1 MTPAEEC
8 RVQLDRL
15 KARVKEYQAAMHE
28 AGTAQERAAI
38 KGKITT
44 CRAAIRDVQVQLDHL
59 DPPEQRKARK
69 AQRKKLDIGAMSFDF
84 FERSNTVWSDI
95 DGHTW
100 NQVEAGDFVEV
111 SASMEQ
117 LQSWMAEGAERLT
130 ERQRLYLDAY
140 YNDGLSLEA
149 IGQLYGVNKSTVARV
164 IHNGL
169 ARMQDWVDAK
179 KLIRSCAAPAGRF
192 DWKGYLE
199 QVQVLTIR
207 QKQLLLLVL
216 TRLPRTQQELAEK
229 LEIEKSTVSRT
240 LARAGRTVRRLDVK
254 GGAPTSVPQIRDWA
268 QADKFSLA
276 IQTGMPLH
284 FYYRYCFR
292 GQKVGGVSRYIY
304 EISRRREAGEPP
316 EAVAEELGLKVR
328 TVRGLYGKLKHDGV
342 QVGHIPL
349 PEANSVAAHLDPET
363 YVKLQ
368 RMVTARAGP

>member
-8 RVQLDRL
+8 RAQLDKL
-15 KARVKEYQAAMHE
+15 KARVKEYRE
-28 AGTAQERAAI
+28 ALARATTAQERGTI
-38 KGKITT
+38 RGKIAT

-84 FERSNTVWSDI
+84 FERNNVVWSEL

-100 NQVEAGDFVEV
+100 NQVEAGDVVEV
-111 SASMEQ
+111 GASMEQ
-117 LQSWMAEGAERLT
+117 LQSWMAEGSQRLT

-149 IGQLYGVNKSTVARV
+149 IGQLYGVNKSTVSRV
-164 IHNGL
+164 VKNGMT
-169 ARMQDWVDAK
+169 RMQEWVDAK
-179 KLIRSCAAPAGRF
+179 KLIRSCAAPSGRF
-192 DWKGYLE
+192 DWKRYLE

-216 TRLPRTQQELAEK
+216 TRLPRSQRELAEK
-229 LEIEKSTVSRT
+229 LELQNCTVSRT
-240 LARAGRTVRRLDVK
+240 LARAGRTVRKLDVR
-254 GGAPTSVPQIRDWA
+254 GGEPTSVPQIRDWER
-268 QADKFSLA
+268 ADKFSLA

-292 GQKVGGVSRYIY
+292 WQRVAGLSRYMY
-304 EISRRREAGEPP
+304 EISRRREAGETP

-328 TVRGLYGKLKHDGV
+328 TVRTAYYRLKHDGV
-342 QVGHIPL
+342 QVGHIPH
-349 PEANSVAAHLDPET
+349 PEPNSIAAHLSPET
-363 YVKLQ
+363 YVELQ
-368 RMVTARAGP
+368 RMVTTRAGP

>member
-8 RVQLDRL
+8 RTQLDKL
-15 KARVKEYQAAMHE
+15 KARVKEYRE
-28 AGTAQERAAI
+28 ALARATTAQERGTI
-38 KGKITT
+38 RGKIAT

-84 FERSNTVWSDI
+84 FERNNVVWSEL

-100 NQVEAGDFVEV
+100 NQVEAGDVVEV
-111 SASMEQ
+111 GASMEQ
-117 LQSWMAEGAERLT
+117 LQSWMAEGSQRLT

-149 IGQLYGVNKSTVARV
+149 IGQLYGVNKSTVSRV
-164 IHNGL
+164 VKNGMT
-169 ARMQDWVDAK
+169 RMQEWVDAK
-179 KLIRSCAAPAGRF
+179 KLIRSCAAPSGRF
-192 DWKGYLE
+192 DWKRYLE

-216 TRLPRTQQELAEK
+216 TRLPRSQRELAEK
-229 LEIEKSTVSRT
+229 LELQNCTVSRT
-240 LARAGRTVRRLDVK
+240 LARAGRTVRKLDVR
-254 GGAPTSVPQIRDWA
+254 GGEPTSVPQIRDWER
-268 QADKFSLA
+268 ADKFSLA

-292 GQKVGGVSRYIY
+292 GQRVAGLSRYMY
-304 EISRRREAGEPP
+304 EISRRREAGETP

-328 TVRGLYGKLKHDGV
+328 TVQTAYYRLKHDGV
-342 QVGHIPL
+342 QVGHIPH
-349 PEANSVAAHLDPET
+349 PEPNSIAAHLSPET
-363 YVKLQ
+363 YVELQ
-368 RMVTARAGP
+368 RMVTTRAGP

>member
-8 RVQLDRL
+8 RAQLDRL
-15 KARVKEYQAAMHE
+15 KARVKEYRE
-28 AGTAQERAAI
+28 ALARATTAQERGTI
-38 KGKITT
+38 RGKIAT

-84 FERSNTVWSDI
+84 FERNNVVWSEL

-100 NQVEAGDFVEV
+100 NQVEAGDVVEV
-111 SASMEQ
+111 GASMEQ
-117 LQSWMAEGAERLT
+117 LQSWMAEGSQRLT

-149 IGQLYGVNKSTVARV
+149 IGQLYGVNKSTVSRV
-164 IHNGL
+164 VKNGMT
-169 ARMQDWVDAK
+169 RMQEWVDAK
-179 KLIRSCAAPAGRF
+179 KLIRSCAAPSGRF
-192 DWKGYLE
+192 DWKRYLE

-216 TRLPRTQQELAEK
+216 TRLPRSQRELAEK
-229 LEIEKSTVSRT
+229 LELQNCTVSRT
-240 LARAGRTVRRLDVK
+240 LARAGRTVRKLDVR
-254 GGAPTSVPQIRDWA
+254 GGEPTSVPQIRDWER
-268 QADKFSLA
+268 ADKFSLA

-292 GQKVGGVSRYIY
+292 GQRVAGLSRYMY
-304 EISRRREAGEPP
+304 EISRRREAGETP

-328 TVRGLYGKLKHDGV
+328 TVRTAYYRLKHDGV
-342 QVGHIPL
+342 QVGHIPH
-349 PEANSVAAHLDPET
+349 PEPNSIAAHLSPET
-363 YVKLQ
+363 YVELQ
-368 RMVTARAGP
+368 RMVTTRAGP

>member
-8 RVQLDRL
+8 RAQLDKL
-15 KARVKEYQAAMHE
+15 KARVKEYRE
-28 AGTAQERAAI
+28 ALARATTAQERGTI
-38 KGKITT
+38 RGKIAT

-84 FERSNTVWSDI
+84 FERNNVVWSEL

-100 NQVEAGDFVEV
+100 NQVEAGDVVEV
-111 SASMEQ
+111 GASMEQ
-117 LQSWMAEGAERLT
+117 LQSWMAEGSQRLT

-149 IGQLYGVNKSTVARV
+149 IGQLYGVNKSTVSRV
-164 IHNGL
+164 VKNGMT
-169 ARMQDWVDAK
+169 RMQEWVDAK
-179 KLIRSCAAPAGRF
+179 KMIRSCAAPSGRF
-192 DWKGYLE
+192 DWKRYLE

-216 TRLPRTQQELAEK
+216 TRLPRSQRELAEK
-229 LEIEKSTVSRT
+229 LELQNCTVSRT
-240 LARAGRTVRRLDVK
+240 LARAGRTVRKLDVR
-254 GGAPTSVPQIRDWA
+254 GGEPTSVPQIRDWER
-268 QADKFSLA
+268 ADKFSLA

-292 GQKVGGVSRYIY
+292 GQRVAGLSRYMY
-304 EISRRREAGEPP
+304 EISRRREAGETP

-328 TVRGLYGKLKHDGV
+328 TVRTAYYRLKHDGV
-342 QVGHIPL
+342 QVGHIPH
-349 PEANSVAAHLDPET
+349 PEPNSIAAHLSPET
-363 YVKLQ
+363 YVELQ
-368 RMVTARAGP
+368 RMVTTRAGP

>member
-1 MTPAEEC
+1 MTPVEEV
-8 RVQLDRL
+8 RAQLDRL
-15 KARVKEYQAAMHE
+15 KARVKEYQE
-28 AGTAQERAAI
+28 ALAQASTAQERGTI
-38 KGKITT
+38 RGKITT
-44 CRAAIRDVQVQLDHL
+44 CRAAIRDVQVQLDYL

-69 AQRKKLDIGAMSFDF
+69 TQRKKLDIGAMPFDF
-84 FERSNTVWSDI
+84 FERNNVVWSEL

-100 NQVEAGDFVEV
+100 NQVEAGDFAEV

-117 LQSWMAEGAERLT
+117 LQSWMAEGSQRLT
-130 ERQRLYLDAY
+130 DRQRLYLDAY

-192 DWKGYLE
+192 DWKRYLE

-254 GGAPTSVPQIRDWA
+254 GGAPTSVPQIRDWE

-342 QVGHIPL
+342 KVGHIPL
-349 PEANSVAAHLDPET
+349 PEANSIAAHLDPET

>member
-1 MTPAEEC
+1 MTPAEEV
-8 RVQLDRL
+8 RAQLDRL
-15 KARVKEYQAAMHE
+15 KARVKEYQAALHE

-84 FERSNTVWSDI
+84 FEKNNVVWSEL

-117 LQSWMAEGAERLT
+117 LQSWMAEGSQRLT
-130 ERQRLYLDAY
+130 DRQRLYLDAY
-140 YNDGLSLEA
+140 YNDGLSMEA

-164 IHNGL
+164 IHRGL
-169 ARMQDWVDAK
+169 ARMQEWVDAK

-216 TRLPRTQQELAEK
+216 TKLPRTQQELAEK
-229 LEIEKSTVSRT
+229 LEIEKSTVSRI
-240 LARAGRTVRRLDVK
+240 LSRAGRTVRRLNVR
-254 GGAPTSVPQIRDWA
+254 GGEPTSVPQIRDWA
-268 QADKFSLA
+268 RADKFSLA

-292 GQKVGGVSRYIY
+292 GQKVGGVSRYVY

-316 EAVAEELGLKVR
+316 EAVAEELGLKVK
-328 TVRGLYGKLKHDGV
+328 TVRGMYDRLKRDGV

-349 PEANSVAAHLDPET
+349 PEANSIAARLDPET

>member
-8 RVQLDRL
+8 RAQLDKL
-15 KARVKEYQAAMHE
+15 KARVKEYRE
-28 AGTAQERAAI
+28 ALARATTAQERGTI
-38 KGKITT
+38 RGKIAT

-84 FERSNTVWSDI
+84 FERNNVVWSEL

-100 NQVEAGDFVEV
+100 NQVEAGDVVEV
-111 SASMEQ
+111 GASMEQ
-117 LQSWMAEGAERLT
+117 LQSWMAEGSQRLT

-149 IGQLYGVNKSTVARV
+149 IGQLYGVNKSTVSRV
-164 IHNGL
+164 VKNGMT
-169 ARMQDWVDAK
+169 RMQEWVDAK
-179 KLIRSCAAPAGRF
+179 KLIRSCAAPSGRF
-192 DWKGYLE
+192 DWKRYLE

-216 TRLPRTQQELAEK
+216 TRLPRSQRELAEK
-229 LEIEKSTVSRT
+229 LELQNCTVSRT
-240 LARAGRTVRRLDVK
+240 LARAGRTVRKLDVR
-254 GGAPTSVPQIRDWA
+254 GGEPTSVPQIRDWER
-268 QADKFSLA
+268 ADKFSLA

-292 GQKVGGVSRYIY
+292 GQRVAGLSRYMY
-304 EISRRREAGEPP
+304 EISRRREAGETP

-328 TVRGLYGKLKHDGV
+328 TVRTAYYRLKHDGV
-342 QVGHIPL
+342 QVGHIPH
-349 PEANSVAAHLDPET
+349 PEPNSIAAHLSPET
-363 YVKLQ
+363 YVELQ
-368 RMVTARAGP
+368 RMVTTRAGP

>member
-1 MTPAEEC
+1 MTTVEEV
-8 RVQLDRL
+8 RAQLDRL
-15 KARVKEYQAAMHE
+15 KARVKEYQAALHE
-28 AGTAQERAAI
+28 AGTAQEKADI
-38 KGKITT
+38 KGKIAT
-44 CRAAIRDVQVQLDHL
+44 CRTAIRDVQVQLDHL

-84 FERSNTVWSDI
+84 FEKNNVVWSDI
-95 DGHTW
+95 EGHTW

-111 SASMEQ
+111 GASMEQ
-117 LQSWMAEGAERLT
+117 LQSWMAEGSQQLT
-130 ERQRLYLDAY
+130 DRQRLYLDAY

-149 IGQLYGVNKSTVARV
+149 IGKLYGVDKSTVSRV

-169 ARMQDWVDAK
+169 ARMQNWVDAK
-179 KLIRSCAAPAGRF
+179 KLIRSCAAPSGRF
-192 DWKGYLE
+192 DWKRYLE
-199 QVQVLTIR
+199 QVQVLTAR
-207 QKQLLLLVL
+207 QKQLLLLAL
-216 TRLPRTQQELAEK
+216 TKLPKTQQELAEK
-229 LEIEKSTVSRT
+229 LEIERSTVSRT
-240 LARAGRTVRRLDVK
+240 LARAGRTVRRLAVR
-254 GGAPTSVPQIRDWA
+254 GGEPTSVPQIWNWE

-328 TVRGLYGKLKHDGV
+328 TVRGLYGKLKRDGV

-349 PEANSVAAHLDPET
+349 PEANSIAAHLDPET

>member
-8 RVQLDRL
+8 RAQLDKL
-15 KARVKEYQAAMHE
+15 KARVKEYRE
-28 AGTAQERAAI
+28 ALARATTAQERGTI
-38 KGKITT
+38 RGKIAT

-84 FERSNTVWSDI
+84 FERNNVVWSEL

-100 NQVEAGDFVEV
+100 NQVEAGDVVEV
-111 SASMEQ
+111 GTSMEQ
-117 LQSWMAEGAERLT
+117 LQSWMAEGSQRLT

-149 IGQLYGVNKSTVARV
+149 IGQLYGVNKSTVSRV
-164 IHNGL
+164 VKNGMT
-169 ARMQDWVDAK
+169 RMQEWVDAK
-179 KLIRSCAAPAGRF
+179 KLIRSCAAPSGRF
-192 DWKGYLE
+192 DWKRYLE

-216 TRLPRTQQELAEK
+216 TRLPRSQRELAEK
-229 LEIEKSTVSRT
+229 LELQNCTVSRT
-240 LARAGRTVRRLDVK
+240 LARAGRTVRKLDVR
-254 GGAPTSVPQIRDWA
+254 GGEPTSVPQIRDWER
-268 QADKFSLA
+268 ADKFSLA

-292 GQKVGGVSRYIY
+292 GQRVAGLSRYMY
-304 EISRRREAGEPP
+304 EISRRREAGETP

-328 TVRGLYGKLKHDGV
+328 TVRTAYYRLKHDGV
-342 QVGHIPL
+342 QVGHIPH
-349 PEANSVAAHLDPET
+349 PEPNSIAAHLSPET
-363 YVKLQ
+363 YVELQ
-368 RMVTARAGP
+368 RMVTTRAGP